1 LARYIVKE
9 NKILTE
15 FLGSLFK
22 AIAKKK
28 SSKVLKALSKDPVM
42 NRHLKAADKLGKEII
57 QHIEKM
63 KKDDPEFAATS
74 DAIDKLVG
82 R

>member
-1 LARYIVKE
+1 MARYIVKE

-63 KKDDPEFAATS
+63 KKDKNFLGYV
-74 DAIDKLVG
+74 K
-82 R
+82 